1 MLQLEG
7 LFNVFDPSVPVAC
20 PCVFKALGWARRA
33 LSTKEL
39 LHAFDTPLAMD
50 EVLLSDR
57 RAQVVLQRGITPIVV
72 LAIFHSLWSNIVGVD
87 TNSAMTQQELPANE
101 EE

>member
-1 MLQLEG
+1 MSLTRQ
-7 LFNVFDPSVPVAC
+7 S
-20 PCVFKALGWARRA
+20 
-33 LSTKEL
+33 L
-39 LHAFDTPLAMD
+39 LHVPASSRLWVGHGG